1 MSSVEL
7 LLPLAMTL
15 VEDGLLD
22 LPTLLARLS
31 SGPAS
36 LRLPAGKLAV
46 GSAAD
51 LVLFDPASSTV
62 AGEHG
67 CPKATTAHSSAIAC
81 RRRALHAGGW
91 TDQLRRLSAALK
103 WARSKM

>member
-1 MSSVEL
+1 
-7 LLPLAMTL
+7 

-31 SGPAS
+31 SGPAQA

-62 AGEHG
+62 AGEQWLSRG
-67 CPKATTAHSSAIAC
+67 ENCPFIGHSLPATVRYTLVDGRISYQA
-81 RRRALHAGGW
+81 
-91 TDQLRRLSAALK
+91 
-103 WARSKM
+103 

>member
-1 MSSVEL
+1 MSMFEV

-22 LPTLLARLS
+22 LPTLLSRLS
-31 SGPAS
+31 AGPADA

-51 LVLFDPASSTV
+51 LVLAYQEIPDNKQVTIVDSRP
-62 AGEHG
+62 
-67 CPKATTAHSSAIAC
+67 
-81 RRRALHAGGW
+81 
-91 TDQLRRLSAALK
+91 
-103 WARSKM
+103 